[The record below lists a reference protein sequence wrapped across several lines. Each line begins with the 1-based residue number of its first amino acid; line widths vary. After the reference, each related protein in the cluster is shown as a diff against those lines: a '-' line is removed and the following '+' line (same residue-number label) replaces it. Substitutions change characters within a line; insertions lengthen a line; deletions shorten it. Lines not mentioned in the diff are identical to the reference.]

1 MEHCFTNGSK
11 MEMLIL
17 LLRILKK
24 KKWRHLDHFSE
35 QLRIFTWYV
44 WFIFDKL
51 LAYNVSDYML
61 YFKSFCISAHN
72 VCAFVNQM

>member
-1 MEHCFTNGSK
+1 MEHCLANGSK

-35 QLRIFTWYV
+35 QLRIFT
-44 WFIFDKL
+44 
-51 LAYNVSDYML
+51 
-61 YFKSFCISAHN
+61 
-72 VCAFVNQM
+72 